1 MYEYVIIN
9 ASKKYLHHDLISS
22 ATKNQSLRNIYTA
35 LKDLIYMDLIII
47 NTLLTSFKISRT

>member
-1 MYEYVIIN
+1 MRV
-9 ASKKYLHHDLISS
+9 KMYLHHDLISS

-35 LKDLIYMDLIII
+35 LKDLIYMHLIII